1 MISESIF
8 TMDSSSIKFGAG
20 ATREVG
26 FDMKE
31 MGARR
36 VILVTDPGLAG
47 SEPVAITRGA
57 LEREGM
63 VFQQPRR
70 SFVERRSERVIPV
83 VDVFPEMHGHRFVH
97 PRRPV
102 LDMHSHRAGKHHGP
116 RLSR

>member
-31 MGARR
+31 LGARR
-36 VILVTDPGLAG
+36 VMLVTDPGLAG

-57 LEREGM
+57 LEKEGIEQNVPAAGE
-63 VFQQPRR
+63 VFRR
-70 SFVERRSERVIPV
+70 VPF
-83 VDVFPEMHGHRFVH
+83 
-97 PRRPV
+97 
-102 LDMHSHRAGKHHGP
+102 RAGHPG
-116 RLSR
+116 RRCLS